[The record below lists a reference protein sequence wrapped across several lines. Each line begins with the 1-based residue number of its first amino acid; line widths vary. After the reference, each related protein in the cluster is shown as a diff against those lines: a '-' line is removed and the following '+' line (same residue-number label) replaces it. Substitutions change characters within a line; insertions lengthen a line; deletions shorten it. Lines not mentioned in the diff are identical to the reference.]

1 MPEFVT
7 NQDQLNEMMLE
18 MFAETTKGFSVEEI
32 EFLDSV
38 YDSESD
44 EYSDWEVS
52 EINRIYDLR
61 M

>member
-18 MFAETTKGFSVEEI
+18 MFAETNKGFSVEEI

-44 EYSDWEVS
+44 AYNDWEIL